1 MEKDQTAKRAESL
14 GTERIFIVLYLGQLS
29 KEGDNEQL
37 GQDLVKYQAMFK
49 QEVTE
54 ASFQELG
61 INVLSLKKVGSIYH
75 IVLVGA
81 HDVDEEVKEKLD
93 PLLWEAVQID
103 PDEVVAL
110 QMLLAKKGGMRHE

>member
-1 MEKDQTAKRAESL
+1 
-14 GTERIFIVLYLGQLS
+14 
-29 KEGDNEQL
+29 
-37 GQDLVKYQAMFK
+37 MFK
-49 QEVTE
+49 EEVTE

-110 QMLLAKKGGMRHE
+110 QMLLAKKGGMRNE